1 MSVLGNVSNG
11 LVSLAVCA
19 SLVGC
24 AGMKGEPL
32 SSRESAN
39 LIAEKDK
46 EIERLSTEMASME
59 SSLLTEKAARATL
72 EDSAKG
78 DMLLPPKASPG
89 QCFARAFMPPQYEI
103 ETVRVQKQD
112 AANKIENLPA
122 QFEMV
127 EEQVLVKEASE
138 RLEVVPATYDFVED
152 RVLVKAASTDFVT
165 TSAMYR
171 TETERVLDKP
181 EHTVWKKGSGPIT
194 RVDEATGE
202 IMCLVTIPATYKTV
216 TKQVLVK
223 DAETREVEIPA
234 EYKTVKKRVMKTPP
248 GTRKIEIPAE
258 YKTVKVRK
266 LVKPATTRSV
276 EIPAQF
282 TTVKRRNMIA
292 DGHMEWRPVLC
303 ETNISS
309 GIVQS
314 VQTALDGKGFNP
326 GPIDGII
333 GHQTMDAMKRYQ
345 RTNGLATGGLT
356 IETLKS
362 LQVSL

>member
-1 MSVLGNVSNG
+1 MQ
-11 LVSLAVCA
+11 
-19 SLVGC
+19 
-24 AGMKGEPL
+24 GERL
-32 SSRESAN
+32 SSSESDA
-39 LIAEKDK
+39 LLAEKDK
-46 EIERLSTEMASME
+46 EIERLSTEIASME
-59 SSLLTEKAARATL
+59 SSLLTEKAARVTL

-78 DMLLPPKASPG
+78 DMLLPPKAAPG
-89 QCFARAFMPPQYEI
+89 QCFARAFVPPQYEI
-103 ETVRVQKQD
+103 ETVRVQKLE
-112 AANKIENLPA
+112 AANRIENLPA

-127 EEQVLVKEASE
+127 EERVLVKEASE
-138 RLEVVPATYDFVED
+138 RIEVVPATYEMVEE

-165 TSAMYR
+165 TPALFR
-171 TETERVLDKP
+171 TETERVIDKP
-181 EHTVWKKGSGPIT
+181 EHTVWKKGTGPIT
-194 RVDEATGE
+194 RIDEATGE

-276 EIPAQF
+276 EIPAEF

-292 DGHMEWRPVLC
+292 DGHVEWRPVLC
-303 ETNISS
+303 ETNMSA
-309 GIVQS
+309 GIVQRI
-314 VQTALDGKGFNP
+314 QTALDGKGFNP

-356 IETLKS
+356 IETLES

>member
-1 MSVLGNVSNG
+1 MSVQRNISSG
-11 LVSLAVCA
+11 LLSLTVCA
-19 SLVGC
+19 SLIGC
-24 AGMKGEPL
+24 AGMQGERL
-32 SSRESAN
+32 SSSESDA
-39 LIAEKDK
+39 LLAEKDK
-46 EIERLSTEMASME
+46 EIERLSTEIASME
-59 SSLLTEKAARATL
+59 SSLLTEKAARVTL

-78 DMLLPPKASPG
+78 DMLLPPKAAPG
-89 QCFARAFMPPQYEI
+89 QCFARAFVQPQYEI
-103 ETVRVQKQD
+103 ETVRVQKLE
-112 AANKIENLPA
+112 AANRIENLPA

-127 EEQVLVKEASE
+127 EERVLVKEASE
-138 RLEVVPATYDFVED
+138 RLEVVPATYEMVEE

-165 TSAMYR
+165 TPALFR
-171 TETERVLDKP
+171 TETERVIDKP
-181 EHTVWKKGSGPIT
+181 EHTVWKKGTGPIT
-194 RVDEATGE
+194 RIDEATGE

-276 EIPAQF
+276 EIPAEF

-292 DGHMEWRPVLC
+292 DGYVEWRPVLC
-303 ETNISS
+303 ETNMSA
-309 GIVQS
+309 GIVQRI
-314 VQTALDGKGFNP
+314 QTALDGKGFNP

-356 IETLKS
+356 IETLES

>member
-24 AGMKGEPL
+24 AGMQGEPL
-32 SSRESAN
+32 SSRENASLLAK
-39 LIAEKDK
+39 KDK
-46 EIERLSTEMASME
+46 EIERLSTEIASME
-59 SSLLTEKAARATL
+59 SSLLTEKATRATL
-72 EDSAKG
+72 EDSAKS

-89 QCFARAFMPPQYEI
+89 QCFARAFIPPQYEI
-103 ETVRVQKQD
+103 EAVRVQKQD

-127 EEQVLVKEASE
+127 EQRVLVREASE
-138 RLEVVPATYDFVED
+138 RLEVVPATYEFVED

-165 TSAMYR
+165 TPALYR
-171 TETERVLDKP
+171 TEKERVVDKP

-234 EYKTVKKRVMKTPP
+234 EHKIVKKRTMKTPP

-258 YKTVKVRK
+258 YKTVQVRK

-292 DGHMEWRPVLC
+292 DGHVEWRPVLC
-303 ETNISS
+303 DTNMSS
-309 GIVQS
+309 GIVQRI
-314 VQTALDGKGFNP
+314 QTALDGKGFNP

-345 RTNGLATGGLT
+345 RTKGLANGGLT
-356 IETLKS
+356 IETIES